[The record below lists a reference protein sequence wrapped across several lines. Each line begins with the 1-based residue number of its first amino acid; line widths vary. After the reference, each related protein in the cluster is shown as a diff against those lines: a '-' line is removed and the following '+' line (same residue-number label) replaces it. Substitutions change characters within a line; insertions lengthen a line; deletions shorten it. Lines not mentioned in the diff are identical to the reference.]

1 MESSDDTALNTG
13 MWTPDE
19 HQRFIEAIKM
29 FGKDWVAIEQ
39 HVQTRSAK
47 QVKSHS
53 QKFLWVLSRS
63 VNPEDTILLETL
75 KVNLRKLKKT
85 DKQFYRNEIN
95 IKKKDE
101 LL

>member
-53 QKFLWVLSRS
+53 QKFL
-63 VNPEDTILLETL
+63 
-75 KVNLRKLKKT
+75 
-85 DKQFYRNEIN
+85 
-95 IKKKDE
+95 
-101 LL
+101 

>member
-1 MESSDDTALNTG
+1 MESADDTALNTG

-53 QKFLWVLSRS
+53 QKFL
-63 VNPEDTILLETL
+63 
-75 KVNLRKLKKT
+75 
-85 DKQFYRNEIN
+85 
-95 IKKKDE
+95 
-101 LL
+101 